1 MTSPEPAHPADGGQE
16 PIFSLPNLLT
26 LVRLPMALAAWA
38 LVQWPWALAAL
49 MAAAA
54 ASDMLDGWFARRMR
68 ERRRAKGLPTRGL
81 GEKGGRGAW
90 LDPLCDKTFVVSV
103 LGAVWWLYQPPWYLL
118 ALVATREILLG
129 PMVLAWRARP
139 GRRKLDLRAGLLGK
153 LATVS
158 QFAALWAILAGSD
171 LQLQL
176 AIAAAV
182 VGALAVADYLRRALR
197 APAEPAPL

>member
-1 MTSPEPAHPADGGQE
+1 MTAPEPARQADDGQE

-26 LVRLPMALAAWA
+26 LVRLPMAAAAWA
-38 LVQWPWALAAL
+38 LVQWPWALPAL

-103 LGAVWWLYQPPWYLL
+103 LGAVWWFYQPPWYLL
-118 ALVATREILLG
+118 ALTATREILLA
-129 PMVLAWRARP
+129 PLVLAWRVLP

-153 LATVS
+153 LTTVS

-171 LQLQL
+171 LQLHL

-182 VGALAVADYLRRALR
+182 IGVLAVADYLRRAVT
-197 APAEPAPL
+197 AP